1 MKETNDADEQRDI
14 EAQINELKKMMISDI
29 NKYARK

>member
-1 MKETNDADEQRDI
+1 MKETNDADEQKDI
-14 EAQINELKKMMISDI
+14 EAQINEIKKMMISDI